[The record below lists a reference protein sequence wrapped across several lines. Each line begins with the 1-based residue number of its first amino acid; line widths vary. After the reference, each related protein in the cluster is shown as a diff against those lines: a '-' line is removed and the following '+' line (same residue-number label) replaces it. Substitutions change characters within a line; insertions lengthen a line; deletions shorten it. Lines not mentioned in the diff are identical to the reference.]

1 MIVCVYQ
8 YYYYY
13 SFLCIDGASIN
24 QLSMQVLEEST
35 AFLEGEFKRRGLIMT
50 EEGG

>member
-1 MIVCVYQ
+1 MIVCT
-8 YYYYY
+8 YYFYYS